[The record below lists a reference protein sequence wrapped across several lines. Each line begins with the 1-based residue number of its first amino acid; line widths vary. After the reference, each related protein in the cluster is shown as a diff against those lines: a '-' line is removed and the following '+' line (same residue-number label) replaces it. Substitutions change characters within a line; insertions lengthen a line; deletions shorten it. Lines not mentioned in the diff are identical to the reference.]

1 MFLSPKIIL
10 FFHPQAYS
18 LMEELRQRIPTVN
31 MAYYVDIRTIE
42 AVHSALGMPLGRGVG
57 AEGLTGGGVG
67 GAIEEEGSE
76 GEDSVDEEVEE
87 GY

>member
-1 MFLSPKIIL
+1 MD
-10 FFHPQAYS
+10 
-18 LMEELRQRIPTVN
+18 ELRQRIPTVN

-42 AVHSALGMPLGRGVG
+42 AVHSALGIPLGRGVG
-57 AEGLTGGGVG
+57 AEGLIGSGAGVG
-67 GAIEEEGSE
+67 GAIREEGSE